1 MKGGT
6 AKEPLLSS
14 QDLPTIEIS
23 RLLLTTHYEYCKQ
36 GENSIE
42 CDVLRRTFGGHR
54 KAHRNG
60 IKKPKKQRFM
70 SMKGVD
76 PKFLKNL
83 RFAKKHN
90 KRHVKKESKA

>member
-1 MKGGT
+1 MNWGNYDIVMRCLKI
-6 AKEPLLSS
+6 A
-14 QDLPTIEIS
+14 
-23 RLLLTTHYEYCKQ
+23 RLLVRLPPFTIPYFNK
-36 GENSIE
+36 
-42 CDVLRRTFGGHR
+42 

-60 IKKPKKQRFM
+60 IKRPKKQRFM

-90 KRHVKKESKA
+90 KRHVKKESTA